1 MLQLHNRTNMLP
13 VKTCLASM
21 PFYRRGN
28 VYSVANTLYPATTT
42 HCSALR
48 QGKVKTMFGVFVL
61 LAAEQASNST
71 FEQMFSSCPDL
82 YKHFCFSGTCR
93 YLLSEETPACICFKG
108 YVGSRCESMDL
119 LQILSESPHSIM
131 AVAFAVTIL
140 VALSLIISVGLSV
153 YFCKQK
159 RTMSQLTLLDNTDV

>member
-1 MLQLHNRTNMLP
+1 
-13 VKTCLASM
+13 
-21 PFYRRGN
+21 
-28 VYSVANTLYPATTT
+28 
-42 HCSALR
+42 
-48 QGKVKTMFGVFVL
+48 MFGVFVL
-61 LAAEQASNST
+61 LAGVSTCVGRNFSTKSHPEQASNST